1 MPRGTVLGL
10 VKFDFGYRSAIATLN
25 SGLIL
30 GLLASKSNSIEAIYG
45 L

>member
-1 MPRGTVLGL
+1 MPRGIVLDL
-10 VKFDFGYRSAIATLN
+10 VKFDFGYRSAIITLN

-30 GLLASKSNSIEAIYG
+30 DLLASTSNPIEAIYG